1 MIWTDIQQSM
11 YTTHNFFNN
20 NITDNDNN
28 TSLANDTIQPT
39 TLKRQSL
46 INSNS
51 YNSTRTDSMS
61 SSTEE
66 DDYSAT
72 SRHTNLKRKASM
84 DNNES
89 EDNTDEKR
97 KNFLERNRQAA
108 LKCRQRKKQWL
119 KSLQERVE
127 YLSNDNEQLQLQANV
142 MRDEVLSLRSLLMVH
157 KDCHI
162 NTNNPMLVQQRHLPI
177 QQSTQ
182 RNNIVS
188 APTTKMI

>member
-11 YTTHNFFNN
+11 YSTHFFNG
-20 NITDNDNN
+20 NITNNDNN
-28 TSLANDTIQPT
+28 TSLTNDTIQPT
-39 TLKRQSL
+39 TLKRRSL

-72 SRHTNLKRKASM
+72 SRRTNLKRKASM

-97 KNFLERNRQAA
+97 KNFLERNRQG
-108 LKCRQRKKQWL
+108 
-119 KSLQERVE
+119 
-127 YLSNDNEQLQLQANV
+127 
-142 MRDEVLSLRSLLMVH
+142 
-157 KDCHI
+157 I
-162 NTNNPMLVQQRHLPI
+162 FI
-177 QQSTQ
+177 F
-182 RNNIVS
+182 I
-188 APTTKMI
+188 

>member
-1 MIWTDIQQSM
+1 M
-11 YTTHNFFNN
+11 YSTHNFFNN
-20 NITDNDNN
+20 NTTNNDSN
-28 TSLANDTIQPT
+28 TSLTNDTIQPT
-39 TLKRQSL
+39 TLKRRSL
-46 INSNS
+46 IDSNS
-51 YNSTRTDSMS
+51 YNSIRTDSMS

-72 SRHTNLKRKASM
+72 SRRRTNLKRKASV

-119 KSLQERVE
+119 NSLQERVE
-127 YLSNDNEQLQLQANV
+127 YLANDNEQLQLQANV

-162 NTNNPMLVQQRHLPI
+162 NTNNPMLVQQHQQISHLPI

-182 RNNIVS
+182 RNGNNMIS
-188 APTTKMI
+188 TATTKMI